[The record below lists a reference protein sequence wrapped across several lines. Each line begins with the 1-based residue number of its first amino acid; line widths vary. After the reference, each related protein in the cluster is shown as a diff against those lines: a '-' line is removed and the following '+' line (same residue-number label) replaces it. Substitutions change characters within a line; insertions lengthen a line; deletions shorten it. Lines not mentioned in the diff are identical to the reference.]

1 VAEHD
6 AGTLA
11 AMPPFP
17 VNGHGNLVP
26 DFPSADRA
34 GAHQWIMGSTFERD
48 VTELPP
54 TAADQQAAHASNGE
68 KLAAL
73 LPGAGRRC
81 APSSMLTSAR
91 HLGAPA
97 LRGL

>member
-1 VAEHD
+1 
-6 AGTLA
+6 
-11 AMPPFP
+11 
-17 VNGHGNLVP
+17 
-26 DFPSADRA
+26 
-34 GAHQWIMGSTFERD
+34 MGSTFERD

-81 APSSMLTSAR
+81 APSSMLSSDPPPGRACVAR
-91 HLGAPA
+91 PMTVCRWQAPPGSRQPIYRA
-97 LRGL
+97 CGC